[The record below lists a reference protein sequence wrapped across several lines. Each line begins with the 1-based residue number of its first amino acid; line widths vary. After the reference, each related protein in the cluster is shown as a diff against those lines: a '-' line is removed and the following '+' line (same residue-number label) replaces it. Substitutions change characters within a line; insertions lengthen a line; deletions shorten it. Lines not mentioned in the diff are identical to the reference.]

1 MPFRHWPLRIFI
13 LELYQNLL
21 FPIGTGMGERHFEGK
36 RPASLR
42 PFPAK
47 SQCVV
52 PRGFRLNLIPSPM
65 TDASDTIETDIV
77 IVGAGSAGCT
87 LAGRLS
93 EDGGTSVTVLEA
105 GGRDWNPWIH
115 IPIGYGK
122 TIVDPSLNWRYETEK
137 GAEIG
142 DRPMYWPRGKV
153 LGGSSS
159 INGLL
164 YIRGQAEDYDH
175 WRQLGNAGWA
185 YEDVLPYFRKAEDQE
200 NGGGAFHGTGGPLR
214 VSNLKE
220 RNPLCEAFIE
230 SAVEAGI
237 PRNDDFN
244 GAAQEGVGFYQTTT
258 RNARRCSAAVAYLR
272 PAMKRP
278 NLRVITRAETRRIVF
293 EGKRAVGVIFERGGR
308 RVLVKARREVIVSA
322 GSINSPKLLLLSGV
336 GPATELARHGIAV
349 THDLPGVGEN
359 LQDHYGALVTYKS
372 RLPVTVNDIMMS
384 PLTQLK
390 VGLQYLL
397 FRTGP
402 LTISAAQVGAFAKSD
417 PRLATPDIQFLFQTF
432 SHDEYDA
439 GLHKFS
445 GFANA
450 VCPVRPES
458 RGTLRLRSADPADM
472 PLMQPNYL
480 SAETDRRVLV
490 EAIKLSRRVA
500 EKAAIAAHIVAE
512 HAPGPGVRSDDE
524 ILAYARETGLSIAH
538 QVGTCKMGQDPM
550 AVVDAELRVHG
561 LEGLRVVDAS
571 IMPTLISGNTN
582 APTIMIA
589 EKAADMIRRSAA

>member
-1 MPFRHWPLRIFI
+1 MQEFS
-13 LELYQNLL
+13 E
-21 FPIGTGMGERHFEGK
+21 
-36 RPASLR
+36 
-42 PFPAK
+42 
-47 SQCVV
+47 
-52 PRGFRLNLIPSPM
+52 
-65 TDASDTIETDIV
+65 TIETDIV

-93 EDGGTSVTVLEA
+93 EDGRTSVTILEA
-105 GGRDWNPWIH
+105 GGKDWNPWIH

-122 TIVDPSLNWRYETEK
+122 TIVDARLNWRYETEK
-137 GAEIG
+137 GPEIAN
-142 DRPMYWPRGKV
+142 RPMFWPRGKV

-175 WRQLGNAGWA
+175 WRQLGNAGWS
-185 YEDVLPYFRKAEDQE
+185 YDDVLPYFRKAENQE
-200 NGGGAFHGTGGPLR
+200 KGENQYHGVGGPLS
-214 VSNLKE
+214 VTDLKE
-220 RNPLCEAFIE
+220 RNPLCEAFIS

-244 GAAQEGVGFYQTTT
+244 GATQEGVGYYQTTT
-258 RNARRCSAAVAYLR
+258 RSARRCSAAVAYLK
-272 PAMKRP
+272 PAMKRS
-278 NLRVITRAETRRIVF
+278 NLRVITRAETQRIVF
-293 EGKRAVGVIFERGGR
+293 EGKRAVGVIYDCGGK

-336 GPATELARHGIAV
+336 GPAAELARHGIDV
-349 THDLPGVGEN
+349 VHDLPGVGEN

-384 PLTQLK
+384 PLKQLQ
-390 VGLQYLL
+390 VGLQYIL

-432 SHDEYDA
+432 SHDEYDD

-458 RGTLRLRSADPADM
+458 RGTLKLRSANPSDT

-480 SAETDRRVLV
+480 SSETDRRVLV
-490 EAIKLSRRVA
+490 EAIKLSRKVA
-500 EKAAIAAHIVAE
+500 EKGAIAAQIVAE
-512 HAPGPGVRSDDE
+512 YAPGDQVRTDDE

-538 QVGTCKMGQDPM
+538 QVGTCKMGSDPM
-550 AVVDAELRVHG
+550 AVVDTGLKVHG
-561 LEGLRVVDAS
+561 MEGLRVIDAS

-589 EKAADMIRRSAA
+589 EKAADMIRKQAA

>member
-1 MPFRHWPLRIFI
+1 MQEFS
-13 LELYQNLL
+13 E
-21 FPIGTGMGERHFEGK
+21 
-36 RPASLR
+36 
-42 PFPAK
+42 
-47 SQCVV
+47 
-52 PRGFRLNLIPSPM
+52 
-65 TDASDTIETDIV
+65 TIETDIV

-93 EDGGTSVTVLEA
+93 EDGRTSVTILEA
-105 GGRDWNPWIH
+105 GGKDWNPWIH
-115 IPIGYGK
+115 ISIGYGK
-122 TIVDPSLNWRYETEK
+122 TIVDARLNWCYETEK
-137 GAEIG
+137 GPEIG
-142 DRPMYWPRGKV
+142 NRPMYWPRGKV

-175 WRQLGNAGWA
+175 WRQLGNAGWS
-185 YEDVLPYFRKAEDQE
+185 YDDVLPYFRKAENQE
-200 NGGGAFHGTGGPLR
+200 NGEDAFHGVNGPLS
-214 VSNLKE
+214 VTDLKE
-220 RNPLCEAFIE
+220 RNPLCEAFIS

-244 GAAQEGVGFYQTTT
+244 GVSQEGVGYYQTTT
-258 RNARRCSAAVAYLR
+258 RSARRCSAAVAYLK

-278 NLRVITRAETRRIVF
+278 NLRVITRAETQRIIF
-293 EGKRAVGVIFERGGR
+293 EGKRAVGVIYDRGGK
-308 RVLVKARREVIVSA
+308 RVMVKARREVIVSA

-336 GPATELARHGIAV
+336 GPATELARHGMAV
-349 THDLPGVGEN
+349 VHDLPGVGEN

-384 PLTQLK
+384 PIKQLQ
-390 VGLQYLL
+390 VGLQYIL

-402 LTISAAQVGAFAKSD
+402 LTISAAQVGAFVKSD

-432 SHDEYDA
+432 SHDEYDH

-450 VCPVRPES
+450 VCPIRPES
-458 RGTLRLRSADPADM
+458 RGTLKLRSANPADM

-480 SAETDRRVLV
+480 AAETDRQVLV
-490 EAIKLSRRVA
+490 EAIKLSRKVA
-500 EKAAIAAHIVAE
+500 AKGAIAAHIIAE
-512 HAPGPGVRSDDE
+512 YAPGAQVQSDDE

-538 QVGTCKMGQDPM
+538 QVGTCKMGQDPL
-550 AVVDAELRVHG
+550 AVVDTELKVHG
-561 LEGLRVVDAS
+561 IEGLRVVDAS
-571 IMPTLISGNTN
+571 IMPTLISGKTN

-589 EKAADMIRRSAA
+589 EKAADMIRKQAA

>member
-1 MPFRHWPLRIFI
+1 VLDGKGNALRQTTCDRDEIAI
-13 LELYQNLL
+13 LVAFFNSRTHNRTIKQPMHE
-21 FPIGTGMGERHFEGK
+21 I
-36 RPASLR
+36 
-42 PFPAK
+42 
-47 SQCVV
+47 SQT
-52 PRGFRLNLIPSPM
+52 L
-65 TDASDTIETDIV
+65 ETDIV
-77 IVGAGSAGCT
+77 IVGAGSAGCA

-93 EDGGTSVTVLEA
+93 EDGRTSVTILEA
-105 GGRDWNPWIH
+105 GGKDWNPWIH

-122 TIVDPSLNWRYETEK
+122 TIVDARLNWRYETEK
-137 GAEIG
+137 GPEIAN
-142 DRPMYWPRGKV
+142 RPMFWPRGKV

-175 WRQLGNAGWA
+175 WRQLGNAGWS
-185 YEDVLPYFRKAEDQE
+185 YEDVLPYFRKAENQE
-200 NGGGAFHGTGGPLR
+200 NGEDAFHGVNGPLS
-214 VSNLKE
+214 VTNLKE
-220 RNPLCEAFIE
+220 RNPLCEAFIS

-244 GAAQEGVGFYQTTT
+244 GRTQEGVGYYQTTT
-258 RNARRCSAAVAYLR
+258 RSARRCSAAVAYLK

-278 NLRVITRAETRRIVF
+278 NLRVVTRAETERIVF
-293 EGKRAVGVIFERGGR
+293 EGKRAVGVIYNRGGK

-336 GPATELARHGIAV
+336 GPAAELARHGIEV
-349 THDLPGVGEN
+349 VHDLPGVGEN

-384 PLTQLK
+384 PIKQLQ
-390 VGLQYLL
+390 VGLQYIL

-432 SHDEYDA
+432 SHDEYDD

-458 RGTLRLRSADPADM
+458 RGTLRLRSANPADM

-480 SAETDRRVLV
+480 SSETDRRVLV
-490 EAIKLSRRVA
+490 EAIKLSRKVA
-500 EKAAIAAHIVAE
+500 ERGAIAAQIVAE
-512 HAPGPGVRSDDE
+512 YAPGDQVRTDDE

-538 QVGTCKMGQDPM
+538 QVGTCKMGSDPM
-550 AVVDAELRVHG
+550 AVVDTELKVHG
-561 LEGLRVVDAS
+561 IEGLRVIDAS

-589 EKAADMIRRSAA
+589 EKAADIIRKQAA

>member
-1 MPFRHWPLRIFI
+1 MQEFS
-13 LELYQNLL
+13 E
-21 FPIGTGMGERHFEGK
+21 
-36 RPASLR
+36 
-42 PFPAK
+42 
-47 SQCVV
+47 
-52 PRGFRLNLIPSPM
+52 
-65 TDASDTIETDIV
+65 TIETDIV

-93 EDGGTSVTVLEA
+93 EDGRTDVTILEA
-105 GGRDWNPWIH
+105 GGKDWNPWIH

-122 TIVDPSLNWRYETEK
+122 TIVDARLNWRYETEK
-137 GAEIG
+137 GPEIAN
-142 DRPMYWPRGKV
+142 RPMYWPRGKV

-175 WRQLGNAGWA
+175 WRQLGNAGWS
-185 YEDVLPYFRKAEDQE
+185 YDDVLPYFRKAENQE
-200 NGGGAFHGTGGPLR
+200 HGESQYHGSGGPLS
-214 VSNLKE
+214 VTDLKE
-220 RNPLCEAFIE
+220 RNPLCEAFIS
-230 SAVEAGI
+230 SAVDAGI

-244 GAAQEGVGFYQTTT
+244 GATQEGVGYYQTTT
-258 RNARRCSAAVAYLR
+258 RSARRCSAAVAYLK

-278 NLRVITRAETRRIVF
+278 NLRVITRAETQRIVF
-293 EGKRAVGVIFERGGR
+293 EGKRAVGVIYDRGGK

-336 GPATELARHGIAV
+336 GPAAELARHGINV
-349 THDLPGVGEN
+349 VHDLPGVGEN

-384 PLTQLK
+384 PLKQLQ
-390 VGLQYLL
+390 VGLQYIL

-432 SHDEYDA
+432 SHDEYDH

-458 RGTLRLRSADPADM
+458 RGTLRLRSANPSDM
-472 PLMQPNYL
+472 PMMQPNYL
-480 SAETDRRVLV
+480 SSETDRRVLV
-490 EAIKLSRRVA
+490 EAIKLSRKVT
-500 EKAAIAAHIVAE
+500 EKGAIAAQIVAE
-512 HAPGPGVRSDDE
+512 YAPGAQVQTDDE

-538 QVGTCKMGQDPM
+538 QVGTCKMGSDPM
-550 AVVDAELRVHG
+550 AVVDTELKVHG
-561 LEGLRVVDAS
+561 IEGLRVIDAS

-589 EKAADMIRRSAA
+589 EKAADMIRKQAA